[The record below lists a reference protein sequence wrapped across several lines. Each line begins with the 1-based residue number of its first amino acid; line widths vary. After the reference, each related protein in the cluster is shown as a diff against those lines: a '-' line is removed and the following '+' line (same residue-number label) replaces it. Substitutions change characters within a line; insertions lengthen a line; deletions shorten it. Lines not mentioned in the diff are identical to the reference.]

1 MAVPLAAATASNILT
16 RVRKSLQSFAGPI
29 FAVVVAIVAGGIV
42 IMVTTPGSIPA
53 RLDQAV
59 AAYQAMFYGAFGNG
73 QNLSFTLT
81 TVTPL
86 ILASI
91 SVALTFRAKL
101 FNIGAGGQ
109 LAMGGMTAGVI
120 GFELPHAPGWV
131 LIPLMI
137 IGGIIAGAIW
147 GGIAGFLK
155 AWRGAHEVVTTIM
168 LNWIAFFFTDY
179 LINGPFQSQHTANQT
194 DPIPIQAT
202 LPHISDFYNHT
213 LGTFLPQIANP
224 QLYFVDVGFF
234 ASLICLVIYWFIIKR
249 TTFGYEV
256 RVIGENPKAAEYAG
270 ITIKR
275 NIFLVMA
282 IGGAFSGLAG
292 ALQLMGQFPYQLI
305 ATTYSTLSTGFDAIG
320 VALLGRTTSIGVFL
334 ASMLFGGLRQGGT
347 YMQISAGVPG
357 DLVYIM
363 QALVLFSIAAEFLA
377 AIQRSMRRRNVAR
390 RSMLTPTGFAS
401 AVAALPGTLDERAPG
416 DGRKGNGRTQEQIAQ
431 TSSGESNGTAPEQT
445 STMNREATGAGES
458 SASPVEEDS

>member
-1 MAVPLAAATASNILT
+1 MAAPLAAATASNVLT
-16 RVRKSLQSFAGPI
+16 RVRKILQSFAGPI
-29 FAVVVAIVAGGIV
+29 FAVVLAMVAGSIV
-42 IMVTTPGSIPA
+42 IIVTTPGSIPV
-53 RLDQAV
+53 RLSSAA
-59 AAYQAMFYGAFGNG
+59 AAYQALLYGAFGNG

-91 SVALTFRAKL
+91 SVALSFRARL

-120 GFELPHAPGWV
+120 GFELPHSPGWV

-137 IGGIIAGAIW
+137 VGGAVAGAIW

-179 LINGPFQSQHTANQT
+179 LINGPFQSPHTANQT
-194 DPIPIQAT
+194 EPIPAQAT

-224 QLYFVDVGFF
+224 QQYIADVGFF
-234 ASLICLVIYWFIIKR
+234 FSLFALVVYWFIISR

-256 RVIGENPKAAEYAG
+256 RVIGENPKAAHYAG
-270 ITIKR
+270 IPIKR

-282 IGGAFSGLAG
+282 IAGAFSGLAG

-305 ATTYSTLSTGFDAIG
+305 ATTFSTQSTGFDAIG
-320 VALLGRTTSIGVFL
+320 VALLGRTTSIGVLL
-334 ASMLFGGLRQGGT
+334 AALLFGGLRQGGT
-347 YMQISAGVPG
+347 YMQAFAGVPG
-357 DLVYIM
+357 DLVYII
-363 QALVLFSIAAEFLA
+363 QALVLFSIAAEFLT
-377 AIQRSMRRRNVAR
+377 AIQRSLHR
-390 RSMLTPTGFAS
+390 RSISRRSGLSPSVIAA
-401 AVAALPGTLDERAPG
+401 AVAALPGTPADRE
-416 DGRKGNGRTQEQIAQ
+416 DGALPESTTLA
-431 TSSGESNGTAPEQT
+431 SSS
-445 STMNREATGAGES
+445 ES
-458 SASPVEEDS
+458 SVSPIEED